1 MKNLYYQLLIEILGH
16 GYDAQ
21 SNKGGHKFLIN
32 KILSL
37 NEIELFK
44 IFNEHPI
51 AKKKLKDEL
60 LLYMSGV
67 TLIET
72 YNSKNIMWWDYCKPE
87 LINSYP
93 SYYIELPFLINKI
106 NNEKKYSRNYL
117 FIIGNNKESNQ
128 KPCINLIQ
136 FQILKDNL
144 FITAYARSS
153 DANLGLPS
161 DLWQL
166 YLISEYINI
175 KLENITLFLAK
186 RVRYSL
192 SNSRDFNFSIV
203 HRYLLKHS
211 GGISVD

>member
-60 LLYMSGV
+60 LLYMNGV

-175 KLENITLFLAK
+175 KLENITLFLANVHIYNNNIEK
-186 RVRYSL
+186 TYQLLAGHKVT
-192 SNSRDFNFSIV
+192 FNLNI
-203 HRYLLKHS
+203 
-211 GGISVD
+211 